1 MIFAGFILESVITLS
16 VSPTLLRIVRVF
28 RVFRVL
34 RVIRAARGIRRL
46 ILTLLTSIPA
56 LFNIA
61 VLLSVFMVI
70 FAILGKF

>member
-1 MIFAGFILESVITLS
+1 MVLEELLTFL
-16 VSPTLLRIVRVF
+16 VSPTLLRVVRVF

-46 ILTLLTSIPA
+46 IVTLMISLPA

-61 VLLSVFMVI
+61 VLLGVFMVI
-70 FAILGKF
+70 FAILG